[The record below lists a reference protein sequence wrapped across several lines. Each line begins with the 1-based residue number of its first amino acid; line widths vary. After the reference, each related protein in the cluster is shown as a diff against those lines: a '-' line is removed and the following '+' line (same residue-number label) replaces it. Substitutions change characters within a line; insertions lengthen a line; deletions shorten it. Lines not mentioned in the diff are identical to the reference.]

1 MESSIIDRTL
11 RNTANSLEFDT
22 VEKKIGS
29 KDTGK
34 NAHKTF
40 EFDIFL
46 KKKNMF
52 KIRWISQ
59 IFENGNTRCRNS
71 KGMDS

>member
-1 MESSIIDRTL
+1 MASSIVDRTL

-22 VEKKIGS
+22 AEKKIDFKG
-29 KDTGK
+29 TRK

-40 EFDIFL
+40 EFDTFL
-46 KKKNMF
+46 KKNMF

-71 KGMDS
+71 KGVDS